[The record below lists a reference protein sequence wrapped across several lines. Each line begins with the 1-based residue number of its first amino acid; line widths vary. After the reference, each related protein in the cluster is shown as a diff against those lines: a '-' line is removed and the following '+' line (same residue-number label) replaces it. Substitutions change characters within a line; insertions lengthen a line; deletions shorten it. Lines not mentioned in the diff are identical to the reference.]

1 MLINQIGDVQL
12 LVFVFLEHLDELPQ
26 KGGVGAVLG
35 HQCGR
40 VQKYHQGLLNL
51 GDRFALD
58 GKLLVEGLQIR

>member
-35 HQCGR
+35 H
-40 VQKYHQGLLNL
+40 
-51 GDRFALD
+51 
-58 GKLLVEGLQIR
+58 